1 MLKITIGHDS
11 DSHTVV
17 QLEGELS
24 TTTVESFN
32 EEVSKFELKEGSL
45 ITLDFNNLEF
55 ISSAGLRGLLLLQK
69 NSAPAG
75 VKVEIAG
82 MKPDI
87 RQIFDISGFTEI
99 FGLE

>member
-32 EEVSKFELKEGSL
+32 EEFSKF
-45 ITLDFNNLEF
+45 
-55 ISSAGLRGLLLLQK
+55 
-69 NSAPAG
+69 
-75 VKVEIAG
+75 
-82 MKPDI
+82 
-87 RQIFDISGFTEI
+87 
-99 FGLE
+99 